1 MINLLNENGGKE
13 HSSKILFES
22 AIEEQ
27 KRVKGEAAS
36 KNSGQTLFQKIQG
49 SSSALAQGMSA
60 LRERGDRLASVG
72 DEAVNIHSDAYD
84 YAQIAK
90 QMKEKT
96 KAKSKLFGLI

>member
-1 MINLLNENGGKE
+1 MVNLLNENGGKE

-27 KRVKGEAAS
+27 KRIKGEAAS
-36 KNSGQTLFQKIQG
+36 RNVGQTLFQKLQG
-49 SSSALAQGMSA
+49 SSSALTQGISA

-72 DEAVNIHSDAYD
+72 DEAVNIHSDACD
-84 YAQIAK
+84 YAKIAS
-90 QMKEKT
+90 QLKEKT